1 MHFWKFKGLNIY
13 NLKIMRSKV
22 NYEEQGSFFVVFL
35 KQSPFSSIFFSLLFS
50 FFQSCHFSANLKQLG
65 FILANKR
72 MQSTSKKFD
81 DYNEKNKIDTL
92 SP

>member
-1 MHFWKFKGLNIY
+1 MNFWKFKGLNIY

-22 NYEEQGSFFVVFL
+22 NYEEQGEFFALFFETTTFFL
-35 KQSPFSSIFFSLLFS
+35 FFFSFLFS
-50 FFQSCHFSANLKQLG
+50 FFQSCHFSTNLKQLG
-65 FILANKR
+65 FNLANKR

-81 DYNEKNKIDTL
+81 DYNEKKNDTL